1 LSRQSKT
8 LVAMVKI
15 QFLGAAGTVTGSK
28 HLVDTGRMKFL
39 VDCGMFQ
46 GAKKLRLLNW
56 EKPPVSAASI
66 HHVVITHAHIDHLG
80 MLPVYAREG
89 FQGPIWATPATR
101 ELSEISLL
109 DAAHL
114 QEEDARFANKKG
126 FSKHAVALP
135 LYTIEDAQRA
145 IRLLRSAPYEEEFA
159 LSEQTKIRFRD
170 AGHILGSA
178 IVQMTI
184 LSENKQVK
192 VVFSGDL
199 GRYNALIL
207 RDPEPIDEADYLL
220 VESTYGDRIHPVEE
234 TTAEVAEIVNETA
247 KRGGTLVIPSF
258 AVGRTQTLLYVLRG
272 LKERNAIP
280 DLPVYVDSPMAVEV
294 TELFCR
300 HTGDFDEDAQKIIR
314 ETGHCPILC
323 PNARFIRTQEESKQI
338 NESRSPC
345 VILSASGMATGGR
358 ILHHLSHRLPDARN
372 TVLFVGYQANGTRG
386 QLLKGGAKEIRIHGE
401 MVPVRS
407 QIRSMES
414 FSGHADSSEILRW
427 LKTFKR
433 PPKMT
438 FVVHGEPDASV
449 ALAKAISNTLE
460 WKTHIPEYLETA
472 KLL

>member
-1 LSRQSKT
+1 
-8 LVAMVKI
+8 MVKI

-28 HLVDTGRMKFL
+28 HLVDTERMKCL

-56 EKPPVSAASI
+56 DKPPVSTASI
-66 HHVVITHAHIDHLG
+66 DHVVITHAHIDHLG

-89 FQGPIWATPATR
+89 FRGPIWATSVTR

-135 LYTIEDAQRA
+135 LYTIEDARRA
-145 IRLLRSAPYEEEFA
+145 ISQLRSAPYEKEFGLTEE
-159 LSEQTKIRFRD
+159 TKIRFRD

-178 IVQMTI
+178 IIQMTI
-184 LSENKQVK
+184 QSEGRQLK

-207 RDPEPIDEADYLL
+207 KDPEPIDEADYLV

-234 TTAEVAEIVNETA
+234 TAAEVAEIVNETA

-258 AVGRTQTLLYVLRG
+258 AIGRTQTLLYVLRA
-272 LKERNAIP
+272 LKEQKAIP

-323 PNARFIRTQEESKQI
+323 PNARFIRTQKESKEI
-338 NESRSPC
+338 NETRFPSI
-345 VILSASGMATGGR
+345 ILSASGMATGGR
-358 ILHHLSHRLPDARN
+358 ILHHLSVRLPDPRN

-386 QLLKGGAKEIRIHGE
+386 QLLKDGAREIKIHGE
-401 MVPVRS
+401 MVPVRA

-433 PPKMT
+433 PPKTT
-438 FVVHGEPDASV
+438 FVVHGEPDASA
-449 ALAKAISNTLE
+449 ALAKAISKTLK
-460 WKTHIPEYLETA
+460 WKTHIPEYLETV
-472 KLL
+472 KLQ